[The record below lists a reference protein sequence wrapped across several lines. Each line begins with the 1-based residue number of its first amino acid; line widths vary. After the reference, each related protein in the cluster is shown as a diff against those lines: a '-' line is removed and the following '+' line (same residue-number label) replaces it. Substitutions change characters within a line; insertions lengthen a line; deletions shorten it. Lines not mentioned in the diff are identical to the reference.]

1 VTAQLQQV
9 ADRLTGP
16 QNGARRTLAGLVASA
31 LSVLPLSETFT
42 DWAWLPPVWIGML
55 LTIGPA
61 ALLRTRWTPRSIHL
75 LPGLVLALLYLT
87 VRFVPDHAWGGI
99 VPLHGAWL
107 DVAAMNSD
115 FHDTIRDSAAP
126 LQSTEPV
133 RMVLAALLVLLAA
146 AVDLVAVVARRPA
159 LAGVPFLLLF
169 TLAGAIP
176 RHAVGWFWFALAA
189 LGYLVLLSSDARDE
203 RSRWG
208 RLMPRPAGASKA
220 AVQALSARRIAVIA
234 IVIALAIP
242 LVLPVRNSNLLAD
255 ALHGGHGSGGGGGGV
270 SLDPFV
276 KLKGQLNRHDPVRLL
291 DVSTAGLGDHSPFY
305 LGELVLDRYSASG
318 WRQGSRGT
326 TEPLTSTTTFVAD
339 PDAAR
344 PDVPKRTF
352 TATIASANL
361 DDVAV
366 PLFQS
371 PSRIDNLSGSWVWSR
386 QQATL
391 VGGRIQ
397 KGDRYTETVVEPNPL
412 TDQLRQSKSLARDP
426 ALRNWLEHPGMPNY
440 VTQTVNTITKGAT
453 TPYEKAAAI
462 LAYFVGR
469 NSTFTYS
476 LSTKTGDSGSDLVDF
491 LHNQVGF
498 CQQFAAAMAIM
509 LRLAG
514 VPSRVVVGYT
524 HSAPDSNGSFTVTT
538 NDAHAWVEGYFDG
551 IGWVP
556 FDPTPLVGTD
566 AGRAAAIP
574 WAPRATSNPGNVV
587 TGASS
592 GTVRGGE
599 QNKRTLVA
607 PEGTGAPAGQGSGGL
622 PMWATWLLV
631 GIAGLVLLVFL
642 VPAGVRLLRRRRR
655 LRAAARDPDPLWREL
670 ADTAV
675 DLGYVWLPVR
685 TPRQVVTWLRRE
697 GVDGGADGA
706 LRTLASAVER
716 SRYAR
721 PGQDAA
727 TQTLIPELRRVEG
740 SLRSTRTG
748 WERTRARLL
757 PLSLGWTRV
766 GARRRH

>member
-1 VTAQLQQV
+1 VTAQVQQIGE
-9 ADRLTGP
+9 RLAGP
-16 QNGARRTLAGLVASA
+16 QNGARRTMAGLVASA

-42 DWAWLPPVWIGML
+42 DWAWLPPVWIGMFL
-55 LTIGPA
+55 AIGPA
-61 ALLRTRWTPRSIHL
+61 ALLRTRWAPRATHL

-87 VRFVPDHAWGGI
+87 VRFVPDHAWGG
-99 VPLHGAWL
+99 VLPLRGAWL
-107 DVAAMNSD
+107 DVATMNRA
-115 FHDTIRDSAAP
+115 FHDTIRDGSAP
-126 LQSTEPV
+126 LPSTEPV
-133 RMVLAALLVLLAA
+133 RMVLAALLVLLAV

-169 TLAGAIP
+169 TLAGAMP
-176 RHAVGWFWFALAA
+176 RHAVGWVWFALAA

-220 AVQALSARRIAVIA
+220 AVKALSARRIAVIA
-234 IVIALAIP
+234 IVVALAVP
-242 LVLPVRNSNLLAD
+242 LILPVRKSNLLAD
-255 ALHGGHGSGGGGGGV
+255 ALHGGRGSGDGGSGV

-276 KLKGQLNRHDPVRLL
+276 RLKGQLNRHDPVKLL
-291 DVSTAGLGDHSPFY
+291 NVDTADLGSRNPFY
-305 LGELVLDRYSASG
+305 LGELVLDRYDASG
-318 WRQGSRGT
+318 WRQGSRGPA
-326 TEPLTSTTTFVAD
+326 EPVTDSTTFVAD
-339 PDAAR
+339 PDVSR
-344 PDVPKRTF
+344 PSIQTFNF
-352 TATIASANL
+352 TARIASVNL
-361 DDVAV
+361 DDVAL

-371 PSRIDNLSGSWVWSR
+371 PSHISDLSGSWVWST

-397 KGDRYTETVVEPNPL
+397 KGDHYTESVVEPNPS
-412 TDQLRQSKSLARDP
+412 TAQLRQAKSLARDP
-426 ALRNWLEHPGMPNY
+426 ALRRWLEYPAMPNF
-440 VTQTVNTITKGAT
+440 VTSTVKTITKGKT
-453 TPYEKAAAI
+453 TPYDKAAAI
-462 LAYFVGR
+462 LAYFVGT
-469 NSTFTYS
+469 NSSFTYS

-491 LHNQVGF
+491 LRNQVGF

-524 HSAPDSNGSFTVTT
+524 HSVPDTNGSFTVTT

-574 WAPRATSNPGNVV
+574 WAPRATSNPGAV
-587 TGASS
+587 TGAGSS
-592 GTVRGGE
+592 NVRGGE
-599 QNKRTLVA
+599 QNKRTTVV
-607 PEGTGAPAGQGSGGL
+607 PEATGGPAGQGSGGL

-631 GIAGLVLLVFL
+631 GIAGLVVLVLL
-642 VPAGVRLLRRRRR
+642 VPALVRLQRRRRR

-675 DLGYVWLPVR
+675 DLGYVWSPVR

-697 GVDGGADGA
+697 AVDGDAEKA
-706 LRTLASAVER
+706 LRTLAGAVER
-716 SRYAR
+716 SRYAASA
-721 PGQDAA
+721 QDAGGR
-727 TQTLIPELRRVEG
+727 TLVAELRRVEV

-757 PLSLGWTRV
+757 PLSLGWTRI
-766 GARRRH
+766 GGRRQH